1 VTLVTVAALPA
12 VTRNGKAARLIH
24 AGVHP
29 PSPSLALRSTRAPRF
44 AVGTPHRGVESHRWR
59 GGGTPEMRK
68 MRGVT
73 LGKAPEK
80 NVEISNYV
88 TSPPSETASDLADFQ
103 SRHGEA
109 PRFAGK
115 GREIAL
121 VDAGWDDTKVVHPN
135 GCGQARRTSQR
146 GSYPPAGGSD
156 DPPFEN

>member
-1 VTLVTVAALPA
+1 MAM
-12 VTRNGKAARLIH
+12 
-24 AGVHP
+24 
-29 PSPSLALRSTRAPRF
+29 
-44 AVGTPHRGVESHRWR
+44 
-59 GGGTPEMRK
+59 GGTPEMRK

-146 GSYPPAGGSD
+146 GSYPLAGGSD
-156 DPPFEN
+156 DPPSKTRTPPPTQLVFHQLQVPLTCIQRAFFALAFLTPRYV